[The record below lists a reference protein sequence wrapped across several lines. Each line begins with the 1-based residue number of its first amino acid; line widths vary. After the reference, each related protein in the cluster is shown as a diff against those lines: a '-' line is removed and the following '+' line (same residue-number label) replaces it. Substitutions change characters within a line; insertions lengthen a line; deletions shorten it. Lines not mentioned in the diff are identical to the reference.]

1 MPRATAFAPPWGA
14 CRVINIQQVCSF
26 LRGTGEEAGKLDHLD
41 HLDPLASGST
51 WRGGPAANDV
61 ARHHAYDVTLNLH
74 VAPLLLR
81 RRQTAAARTVC
92 GVGIVE
98 AAAAAAAA
106 EVARCGG
113 GSLQLLRVGV
123 PHSAVRNTGRPS
135 QIGCKA
141 AMSGDR

>member
-1 MPRATAFAPPWGA
+1 
-14 CRVINIQQVCSF
+14 
-26 LRGTGEEAGKLDHLD
+26 
-41 HLDPLASGST
+41 
-51 WRGGPAANDV
+51 V

-106 EVARCGG
+106 AEVARCGG
-113 GSLQLLRVGV
+113 GSLQLLRVGA
-123 PHSAVRNTGRPS
+123 PARNTGRPS